1 MFEHVDLGKRLDQK
15 EYDRVLPDLK
25 DRLGELQRRARDAGM
40 PVMVVFEGWDM
51 VSMSDIVNR
60 FILPLDPRGF
70 LVHPIT
76 APSSCTPRGIECIM
90 KNLKLNPL
98 KKLEII
104 LEGEHQEFATD
115 LLDRA
120 GVKGYTIIHH
130 VSGRGSHGFHE
141 GHLMFNEDDV
151 LIMIIAAV
159 PEELVEPILEAF
171 VPFYN
176 KHSGVVFIS
185 DIQVT
190 RLVKFR
196 G

>member
-1 MFEHVDLGKRLDQK
+1 M
-15 EYDRVLPDLK
+15 
-25 DRLGELQRRARDAGM
+25 
-40 PVMVVFEGWDM
+40 
-51 VSMSDIVNR
+51 N
-60 FILPLDPRGF
+60 
-70 LVHPIT
+70 
-76 APSSCTPRGIECIM
+76 
-90 KNLKLNPL
+90 NLKFNPL

-120 GVKGYTIIHH
+120 GVKGYTIINNL
-130 VSGRGSHGFHE
+130 SGKGSHGFHE
-141 GHLMFNEDDV
+141 GHLMFNEEDV

-159 PEELVEPILEAF
+159 PEELVEPLLEGFA
-171 VPFYN
+171 PFYN
-176 KHSGVVFIS
+176 EHSGVVFVS